1 MRLLLTL
8 LPALALAQTPPAAT
22 PAAAPT
28 PATAQAPAKK
38 SPAAATTQA
47 KPATAATP
55 AAAAA
60 TAAPGTLA
68 TDDEKTIYAVG
79 LAISRQIAMF
89 NLTPSEIDI
98 LKRAIS
104 DSAAGKPEIE
114 LNEWGPKIQPF
125 MTARMAV
132 VAEKEKAASAGYL
145 AKAAAEPGAVK
156 TDSGLVYRE
165 LTAGTGESP
174 KATDTVKVHYRGT
187 LTNGTEFDS
196 SYKRNQP
203 ATFALNGVIKCWT
216 EGVQR
221 MKVGGKSM
229 LVCPSDIAYGNVGH
243 PPTIPGGATLN
254 FEIELLEIVAPPAP
268 APTPAPVVPPA
279 PKPPVK

>member
-1 MRLLLTL
+1 MRLLLIL
-8 LPALALAQTPPAAT
+8 LPALALAQTPPAAA
-22 PAAAPT
+22 PAAT
-28 PATAQAPAKK
+28 PAKK
-38 SPAAATTQA
+38 ASTPAKTSPAAAAPQA
-47 KPATAATP
+47 KPAT
-55 AAAAA
+55 AAA

-89 NLTPSEIDI
+89 NLTPPELEI

-104 DSAAGKPEIE
+104 DSAAGKPEE
-114 LNEWGPKIQPF
+114 DLNVWGPKIQPF
-125 MTARMAV
+125 MTARVAV
-132 VAEKEKAASAGYL
+132 VAEKEKAASASYL

-174 KATDTVKVHYRGT
+174 KATDTVKVNYRGM

-196 SYKRNQP
+196 SYKRNEPTQ
-203 ATFALNGVIKCWT
+203 FALNGVIKCWT

-229 LVCPSDIAYGNVGH
+229 LICPSDIAYGNVGH
-243 PPTIPGGATLN
+243 PPTIPGGATLT
-254 FEIELLEIVAPPAP
+254 FEIELLEIVAAKAP
-268 APTPAPVVPPA
+268 APPPA
-279 PKPPVK
+279 PKAPAPVKKKKG